1 MPYSFFKLTIV
12 LWGIKAVPEWMF
24 KKGERQHSVNLL
36 SLDSKLDSGVFGIW
50 LFIKNIWKSYT
61 SFFSRFHLSGYR
73 KLLNEGLSE
82 GFNLGVAG
90 FVVMAALCIPSV
102 RIIEKGDWLAR
113 GELSVTFLDRYGNEI
128 GHRGILHDASVPV
141 DELPDHFV
149 KAVLATEDRRFF
161 THFGIDIF
169 GTLRAIVE
177 NARANGVVQGGSSLS
192 QQLAK
197 LLFLSSERTIDRK
210 IKEAFLALWLENH
223 YEKKEIL
230 RLYLDRA
237 YMGGGAHGVEAAAQ
251 LYFGKSA
258 REISLAEAA
267 MMAGMFKAPTRYSP
281 HANLPAAR
289 ARANEVLD
297 NMVEAGFMT
306 EGQVHGARLNPAVP
320 VSQADNLNS
329 PEHFL
334 DWAFDEVQ
342 RLTAKKGELSL
353 TVQTTVDMELQ
364 QYAVEAV
371 SNVLLPNRK
380 SKRVA
385 EAALVSMTTEG
396 AVRSMVGGHD
406 YGESQFNRAVN
417 AKRQPGSTFKPYVYL
432 TAIQAGF
439 KPNSRVVDYPV
450 VCNRWSPKNY
460 NRRYRGA
467 VSLELALAKS
477 INTIPVWLAKKVGHK
492 KVVENT
498 VKLGLRGVRPN
509 CTMPIGT
516 AELSLLEH
524 TGGYATF
531 ANGGKKVRPYSIV
544 EIRTDQGKV
553 VYSRDKDEPRGQEQ
567 IFDIKHIAMLNQ
579 MLGKVVTG
587 GTGRRA
593 NLDFT
598 VSAGK
603 TGTGQGYKDAF
614 FLGFTGKYVT
624 GVWFGNDNSRPT
636 NRVTGGS
643 LPTQTW
649 HDYMA
654 KAHRSMN
661 IAEIPGLPL
670 HPVQVA
676 ERKRLAYLRANNPEA
691 NFDDTKDERMPKRT
705 FKLLG
710 SIGTLLQKA
719 KDNFGSIAPAKKT
732 PAKQQ
737 AKIELK
743 GTPLPP
749 SKKQN

>member
-1 MPYSFFKLTIV
+1 M
-12 LWGIKAVPEWMF
+12 PEWMF
-24 KKGERQHSVNLL
+24 KKGERQHSINLL
-36 SLDSKLDSGVFGIW
+36 ALDSKLDSSSYGAWNFLVRCW
-50 LFIKNIWKSYT
+50 RSYT

-73 KLLNEGLSE
+73 KLINEMLSE
-82 GFNLGVAG
+82 GFNLGLAG
-90 FVVMAALCIPSV
+90 LIVMAALAIPSV

-128 GHRGILHDASVPV
+128 GHRGILHDTSVPV

-161 THFGIDIF
+161 THFGIDVF

-237 YMGGGAHGVEAAAQ
+237 YMGGGAHGAEAAAQ

-258 REISLAEAA
+258 REVSLAEGA

-281 HANLPAAR
+281 AANLPAAR

-320 VSQADNLNS
+320 IDQSENLNS

-334 DWAFDEVQ
+334 DWAFDETQ
-342 RLTAKKGELSL
+342 RLMKGKGELSL
-353 TVQTTVDMELQ
+353 TVQTTMDMELQ
-364 QYAVEAV
+364 QLAVQSVA
-371 SNVLLPNRK
+371 NVLVPSRK
-380 SKRVA
+380 QFRVE
-385 EAALVSMTTEG
+385 EAALVSMSTDG
-396 AVRSMVGGHD
+396 AVRSMVGGQD
-406 YGESQFNRAVN
+406 YGESQFNRAVT
-417 AKRQPGSTFKPYVYL
+417 ARRQPGSTFKPYVYL

-439 KPNSRVVDYPV
+439 KPNSRVVDFPV

-460 NRRYRGA
+460 NRRYSGA
-467 VSLELALAKS
+467 ITLETALAKS
-477 INTIPVWLAKKVGHK
+477 INTIPVWLAMKVGHK

-498 VKLGLRGVRPN
+498 VKLGLVGVRPN

-524 TGGYATF
+524 TGGYASF
-531 ANGGKKVRPYSIV
+531 ANGGKEVRPFAIV
-544 EIRTDQGKV
+544 EIRNDTGRV
-553 VYSRDKDEPRGQEQ
+553 FYSRDKDEPPAQQ
-567 IFDIKHIAMLNQ
+567 IFDPDNIAMLNQ
-579 MLGKVVTG
+579 MLGKVVSG

-593 NLDFT
+593 ILDFT
-598 VSAGK
+598 LSAGK

-643 LPTQTW
+643 LPTQVW

-654 KAHRSMN
+654 KAHKSMN
-661 IAEIPGLPL
+661 IPQIIGLPL

-676 ERKRLAYLRANNPEA
+676 ERKRIALLKAANPNENYDEA
-691 NFDDTKDERMPKRT
+691 KDQRMPDKT

-710 SIGTLLQKA
+710 SITALMGKA
-719 KDNFGSIAPAKKT
+719 KENFGSIAPAT
-732 PAKQQ
+732 PPENKQ
-737 AKIELK
+737 AKVD
-743 GTPLPP
+743 GAP
-749 SKKQN
+749 KQRP